1 MLTIVTAYDESDG
14 DFNFTRGSKRTKTA
28 ALLEAVA
35 ETEPAPSRSSRRHE
49 KTEDDA
55 PKDLPRR
62 PSKRKTSFSATP
74 AKPEPKVPLPK
85 KDARDT
91 TRRKK
96 ESAATQSEPR
106 RGTRR
111 STRSSLENGRRD
123 EAEPDPDDYD
133 EDAIEMVGGV
143 HTVSPPPPELEVQSI
158 TRTPIL
164 STSHATTIALPF
176 SDTPVLNRNKALRQT
191 TARRSSLGLRGR
203 RASSLIDSGHT
214 ATPHAAVPADEFYKH
229 IESSL
234 PEPRRMRQLLTWC
247 GERALGERPGMG
259 EGSAAVLAARH
270 IQEQV
275 LKEFSE
281 RSELSDW
288 FARAPG
294 EKKVV
299 VVPNPLNVGNAARVA
314 ELEERVKR
322 YVLFF
327 FVSAR
332 EKATDI

>member
-1 MLTIVTAYDESDG
+1 MLTIITAYDESDG
-14 DFNFTRGSKRTKTA
+14 DFNFTRGSKRTKTTA
-28 ALLEAVA
+28 PLEAVA
-35 ETEPAPSRSSRRHE
+35 ETEPAPSRSRRQE
-49 KTEDDA
+49 KTDDA

-62 PSKRKTSFSATP
+62 PSKRKMSFSATP
-74 AKPEPKVPLPK
+74 AMPEPKVPSPK

-91 TRRKK
+91 ARRKK
-96 ESAATQSEPR
+96 ESVTAQPEPR

-111 STRSSLENGRRD
+111 STRSSLENARHN
-123 EAEPDPDDYD
+123 EAEPGYD

-143 HTVSPPPPELEVQSI
+143 STVSPPPPEPESQSI

-203 RASSLIDSGHT
+203 RASSLIESGHT
-214 ATPHAAVPADEFYKH
+214 ATPHAAVPTDEFYKH

-322 YVLFF
+322 YVFFF
-327 FVSAR
+327 FVSSILEAR
-332 EKATDI
+332 EGTTDG

>member
-1 MLTIVTAYDESDG
+1 M
-14 DFNFTRGSKRTKTA
+14 
-28 ALLEAVA
+28 
-35 ETEPAPSRSSRRHE
+35 
-49 KTEDDA
+49 
-55 PKDLPRR
+55 
-62 PSKRKTSFSATP
+62 SFSATP
-74 AKPEPKVPLPK
+74 ARPEPKVPSPK

-96 ESAATQSEPR
+96 ESAATQPEPR

-111 STRSSLENGRRD
+111 STRSSLENARRND
-123 EAEPDPDDYD
+123 AEPAYDDD

-143 HTVSPPPPELEVQSI
+143 HTVSPPPPEPEAQSI

-164 STSHATTIALPF
+164 TTSHATTIALPF

-191 TARRSSLGLRGR
+191 TSRRSSLGLRGR

-322 YVLFF
+322 YVLFCFLFALF
-327 FVSAR
+327 FAPR
-332 EKATDI
+332 ELQMDEQQTND